1 MDDIEEHNPNKKRKI
16 LIGFDDTIVDILSN
30 KKLYPMVTELFIR
43 GRKLHISLVF
53 ITKLYFSLPKDIRL
67 NSMHYFIMKIPK
79 KLEEF
84 QLIAFNH
91 LSDVESK
98 DFMNF
103 IQKLLTKN

>member
-1 MDDIEEHNPNKKRKI
+1 
-16 LIGFDDTIVDILSN
+16 
-30 KKLYPMVTELFIR
+30 
-43 GRKLHISLVF
+43 
-53 ITKLYFSLPKDIRL
+53 
-67 NSMHYFIMKIPK
+67 MKIPK
-79 KLEEF
+79 KPEEF